1 MTNSDKQKVI
11 SKIKFLEDIFMSLDK
26 YLPETYQYLLYELDQ
41 QKHVLAQ
48 LEVQEYFDQVDDDE
62 STDCQDTKDINKNL

>member
-1 MTNSDKQKVI
+1 
-11 SKIKFLEDIFMSLDK
+11 MSLDK